1 LKRRGEGKIS
11 SYQSPLLKTV
21 MKARL
26 TLMKNLVKT
35 AVTVATAVATLK
47 RVEKVLR
54 RLISPAKIAE
64 KLSL

>member
-1 LKRRGEGKIS
+1 M
-11 SYQSPLLKTV
+11 